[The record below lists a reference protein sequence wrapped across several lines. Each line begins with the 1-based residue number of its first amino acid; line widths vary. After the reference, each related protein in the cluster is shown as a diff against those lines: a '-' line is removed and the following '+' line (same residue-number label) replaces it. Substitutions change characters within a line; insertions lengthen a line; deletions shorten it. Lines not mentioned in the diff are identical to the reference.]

1 RPPPSPRF
9 PYTPLFRSFP
19 VTSTLRQFR
28 RYVEWWGNAQFEAGL
43 AERRSSPRPS
53 WETLGVVK
61 AAKSLIAKLERKTP
75 RAQSQPT
82 PATSSSSPAGSARSA
97 PTGGS
102 ARAAL
107 DEKASKRVGR

>member
-43 AERRSSPRPS
+43 ADRRSSSRPS
-53 WETLGVVK
+53 WETLGIVK
-61 AAKSLIAKLERKTP
+61 AAKELIAKLEWKMP

-82 PATSSSSPAGSARSA
+82 PAPDRKSTRLNSSHLGIS
-97 PTGGS
+97 
-102 ARAAL
+102 
-107 DEKASKRVGR
+107 